1 MFTEFAGLVVD
12 ERTDRPYYF
21 FRHIKGRCH
30 SNQFLLAQP
39 QNYFRHTISPK
50 GHEIGSYYGRQKEV
64 ECDLPNDTIFN
75 YLNYQTPITSIYL
88 IDLRQIFRIG
98 SPIGLTGAGDCC

>member
-1 MFTEFAGLVVD
+1 MNELIG
-12 ERTDRPYYF
+12 PIIF
-21 FRHIKGRCH
+21 FDTSRRCH

-64 ECDLPNDTIFN
+64 ECDLPNDTIF
-75 YLNYQTPITSIYL
+75 
-88 IDLRQIFRIG
+88 
-98 SPIGLTGAGDCC
+98 